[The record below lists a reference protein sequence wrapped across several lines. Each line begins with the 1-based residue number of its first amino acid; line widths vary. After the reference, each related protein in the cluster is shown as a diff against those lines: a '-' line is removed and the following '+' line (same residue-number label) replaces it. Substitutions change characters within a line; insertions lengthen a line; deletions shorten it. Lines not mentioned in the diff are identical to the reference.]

1 MFYIFG
7 TMKRSDAVAALSA
20 LAQDSRLEVFRML
33 VAAGPSGL
41 RAGDISTR
49 LKMPSP
55 TLSFHLSQLCHAGL
69 AGARRSGR
77 SIIYTANFRTMNL
90 LLAYLTQD
98 CCGGRPEICLPAA
111 ASASERTPTEPC
123 GEPARRRA

>member
-1 MFYIFG
+1 
-7 TMKRSDAVAALSA
+7 MKRSDAVAALGA
-20 LAQDSRLEVFRML
+20 LAQDSRLDVFRML
-33 VAAGPSGL
+33 MAAGPDGL
-41 RAGDISTR
+41 CAGAISTR
-49 LKMPSP
+49 LRMPSP

-69 AGARRSGR
+69 TSARRAGR
-77 SIIYTANFRTMNL
+77 SIIYMANFRTMNA

-111 ASASERTPTEPC
+111 GQPGRSQAQSC

>member
-1 MFYIFG
+1 
-7 TMKRSDAVAALSA
+7 MKRSDAVAALGA
-20 LAQDSRLEVFRML
+20 LAQDSRLDVFRML
-33 VAAGPSGL
+33 MAAGPAGL
-41 RAGDISTR
+41 CAGTISKR
-49 LKMPSP
+49 MRMPSP

-69 AGARRSGR
+69 ASARRAGR
-77 SIIYTANFRTMNL
+77 SIIYTANFRTMNA

-111 ASASERTPTEPC
+111 ASASADAQTQTC